1 MNENNATERLE
12 RFLDFYNN
20 LSQNNLGSLSELY
33 ADNVEFIDPVHH
45 MLGLEQL
52 QQYFSHAYAR
62 LSSCH
67 FVATSKIA
75 NQDQGCLS
83 WIMTFTH
90 EAIGNGKAISVHGCS
105 VVHWNSEGKI
115 AYHRDYYDLN
125 EMVLEHIPL
134 LGWVTKKIKQ
144 KMANNTATQ
153 TT

>member
-1 MNENNATERLE
+1 MYWIMNENNATERLE

-90 EAIGNGKAISVHGCS
+90 EAIGNGKAISVHVAPSCIG
-105 VVHWNSEGKI
+105 I
-115 AYHRDYYDLN
+115 AKAKL
-125 EMVLEHIPL
+125 P
-134 LGWVTKKIKQ
+134 
-144 KMANNTATQ
+144 
-153 TT
+153 TTEIITT

>member
-1 MNENNATERLE
+1 MNEHQATERLDE
-12 RFLDFYNN
+12 FLSFYNN
-20 LSQNNLGSLSELY
+20 LSQNNLHSLHHLY
-33 ADNVEFIDPVHH
+33 AADVEFIDPVHH

-75 NQDQGCLS
+75 NESQGCLS

-90 EAIGNGKAISVHGCS
+90 DAIGNGKAISVHGCS

-144 KMANNTATQ
+144 KMAKEV
-153 TT
+153 

>member
-1 MNENNATERLE
+1 MNDTNAILRLE
-12 RFLDFYNN
+12 LFLNFYNN
-20 LSQNNLGSLSELY
+20 LSQNNLDSLPQLY
-33 ADNVEFIDPVHH
+33 ASNVEFIDPVHH
-45 MLGLEQL
+45 MLGLDQL

-83 WIMTFTH
+83 WVMTFTH
-90 EAIGNGKAISVHGCS
+90 QAIGNGKPISVHGCS

-115 AYHRDYYDLN
+115 AYHRDYYDLD
-125 EMVLEHIPL
+125 EMVLQHIPL

-144 KMANNTATQ
+144 KMANNTAPQ

>member
-1 MNENNATERLE
+1 MNENNATERLDA
-12 RFLDFYNN
+12 FLDFYNN
-20 LSQNNLGSLSELY
+20 LSQNNLASLPELY
-33 ADNVEFIDPVHH
+33 ASNVEFIDPVHH

-62 LSSCH
+62 LSSCN
-67 FVATSKIA
+67 FVAGAKIA

-83 WIMTFTH
+83 WVMTFTH
-90 EAIGNGKAISVHGCS
+90 EAIGNGKSISVHGCS

-144 KMANNTATQ
+144 KMAKDT
-153 TT
+153 

>member
-1 MNENNATERLE
+1 MNEHQATERLDE
-12 RFLDFYNN
+12 FLNFYNN
-20 LSQNNLGSLSELY
+20 LSQNNLNSLQQLY
-33 ADNVEFIDPVHH
+33 ATNVEFIDPVHH

-67 FVATSKIA
+67 FDATSKIA
-75 NQDQGCLS
+75 NESQGCLS

-90 EAIGNGKAISVHGCS
+90 DAIGNGKAISVHGCS

-144 KMANNTATQ
+144 KMAKEV
-153 TT
+153 

>member
-1 MNENNATERLE
+1 MNEHQTAERLDN
-12 RFLDFYNN
+12 FLSFYNN
-20 LSQNNLGSLSELY
+20 LSQNNLNSLHHLY
-33 ADNVEFIDPVHH
+33 AANVEFIDPVHH

-75 NQDQGCLS
+75 NESQGCLS

-90 EAIGNGKAISVHGCS
+90 DAIGNGKAISVHGCS

-144 KMANNTATQ
+144 KMAKDA
-153 TT
+153 

>member
-1 MNENNATERLE
+1 MNEQNATERLDLV
-12 RFLDFYNN
+12 LDFYNN
-20 LSQNNLGSLSELY
+20 LSQNNLTTLADLY
-33 ADNVEFIDPVHH
+33 ATNVEFVDPVHH
-45 MLGLEQL
+45 ILGLDQL

-67 FVATSKIA
+67 FMATAKIA

-83 WIMTFTH
+83 WVMTFTH
-90 EAIGNGKAISVHGCS
+90 QAIGNGKSISVHGCS

-115 AYHRDYYDLN
+115 SYHRDYYDLN

-144 KMANNTATQ
+144 KMAKEA
-153 TT
+153 

>member
-1 MNENNATERLE
+1 MNEHNKTERLE

-20 LSQNNLGSLSELY
+20 LSQNNLTSLPELY

-52 QQYFSHAYAR
+52 QLYFSHAYAR
-62 LSSCH
+62 LSSCN
-67 FVATSKIA
+67 FVAGAKIA
-75 NQDQGCLS
+75 NEDQGCLS
-83 WIMTFTH
+83 WVMTFTH
-90 EAIGNGKAISVHGCS
+90 EAIGNGKSISVHGCS

-125 EMVLEHIPL
+125 EMVLQHIPL

-144 KMANNTATQ
+144 KMAKEA
-153 TT
+153 

>member
-20 LSQNNLGSLSELY
+20 LSQNNLGSLPELY

-52 QQYFSHAYAR
+52 QRYFSHAYAR

-67 FVATSKIA
+67 FVASSKIA
-75 NQDQGCLS
+75 NQHQGCLS
-83 WIMTFTH
+83 WVMTFTH

-125 EMVLEHIPL
+125 EMVLQHIPL
-134 LGWVTKKIKQ
+134 LGWVTQKIKQ

>member
-1 MNENNATERLE
+1 MNEQNATERLDLV
-12 RFLDFYNN
+12 LDFYNN
-20 LSQNNLGSLSELY
+20 LSQNNLTTLADLY
-33 ADNVEFIDPVHH
+33 ATNVEFIDPVHH
-45 MLGLEQL
+45 MLGLDQL

-67 FVATSKIA
+67 FMATAKIA

-83 WIMTFTH
+83 WVMTFTH
-90 EAIGNGKAISVHGCS
+90 EAIGNGKSISVHGCS

-115 AYHRDYYDLN
+115 SYHRDYYDLN

-144 KMANNTATQ
+144 KMAKEA
-153 TT
+153 

>member
-1 MNENNATERLE
+1 MNEQNATERLDLV
-12 RFLDFYNN
+12 LDFYNN
-20 LSQNNLGSLSELY
+20 LSQNNLTTLADLY
-33 ADNVEFIDPVHH
+33 ATNVEFIDPVHH
-45 MLGLEQL
+45 ILGLDQL

-67 FVATSKIA
+67 FMATAKIA

-83 WIMTFTH
+83 WVMTFTH
-90 EAIGNGKAISVHGCS
+90 EAIGNGKSISVHGCS

-115 AYHRDYYDLN
+115 SYHRDYYDLN

-144 KMANNTATQ
+144 KMAKEA
-153 TT
+153 